1 MCVNVKPE
9 SSINIG
15 SVNLVGF
22 FVVEPQLPNIGFQI
36 IHNNHVSCAI
46 FFAMFSVY
54 LVKAAAAAGFISPV
68 KKQQLINRLLLLMDS
83 VTDRRT
89 D

>member
-1 MCVNVKPE
+1 MRY
-9 SSINIG
+9 
-15 SVNLVGF
+15 
-22 FVVEPQLPNIGFQI
+22 
-36 IHNNHVSCAI
+36 

-54 LVKAAAAAGFISPV
+54 LVKAAAAAAGFISPV
-68 KKQQLINRLLLLMDS
+68 KKQRLINRLLLLMDS